1 MSAQHSHGHSHAHA
15 PRSFG
20 LAFAVG
26 ISLNMAFVVIEA
38 GYGFWANSVALLADA
53 GHNFSDVLG
62 LLIAWGGAALA
73 KSSPNERFTY
83 GLKGSSI
90 LAALTNGVLLLV
102 AVGAILLEAIQRLF
116 HPQPV
121 SGAGVM
127 IVAGIGIVV
136 NGVTA
141 LLFARGR
148 KGDLNIRG
156 AYLHMAA
163 DAAVSAAVV
172 VAGGLILL
180 TGKLWLD
187 PVASIGI
194 ALVVLWGTYGLLR
207 ESIAMSL
214 FAVPAS
220 LELEQVERE
229 LLKLPGVTMVHD
241 LHVWHISTT
250 DMALTTHLFVPG
262 GFPGDN
268 FLHAAADRMAEVF
281 HIGHSTFQVETTDPA
296 DCRLHDE
303 KSG

>member
-1 MSAQHSHGHSHAHA
+1 MSAEHSHAHSHG

-20 LAFAVG
+20 MAFAVG
-26 ISLNMAFVVIEA
+26 ISLNMAFVLIEA

-73 KSSPNERFTY
+73 KSSPNDRFTY

-90 LAALTNGVLLLV
+90 LAALTNGALLLV
-102 AVGAILLEAIQRLF
+102 AVGAILLEAVQRLF

-127 IVAGIGIVV
+127 IVAGIGIIV

-180 TGKLWLD
+180 TGKQWLD

-214 FAVPAS
+214 FAVPAN
-220 LELEQVERE
+220 LELDEVERE
-229 LLKLPGVTMVHD
+229 LLLLPGVSRVHD
-241 LHVWHISTT
+241 LHVWHLSTT
-250 DMALTTHLFVPG
+250 ETALTAHLFVPG
-262 GFPGDN
+262 GRDDDG
-268 FLHAAADRMAEVF
+268 FLRRAADRMAEAF
-281 HIGHSTFQVETTDPA
+281 RIRHSTFQVETSDPS
-296 DCRLHDE
+296 DCRLYDDH
-303 KSG
+303 SA